1 MWKEFIEKLFNR
13 QDRTTKVVNQIDE
26 VYKRSLEDDEIKDAE
41 QSAAQKVI
49 EYVRKNPENATEILK
64 GILEKEEIPN
74 KVFEKTA
81 TTISKLDEIPDKI
94 IPKAVADSEVDVPD
108 QIIENIIE
116 NGDVNR
122 KEKIELINNLEN
134 EELKQKQVEE
144 ELKQIYENCIDTN
157 ESELV
162 HKLEMTKIVQ
172 KNSSIK
178 KLEKAIIAKKMAI
191 NYKRFGGTKISTLS
205 RYLSE
210 EEMIE
215 INLPEMVYEEYKK
228 ISEKDEKN
236 KVDKSNLKVQI
247 LEEIAKKVANNYQ
260 EIGDFVIPQ
269 SRNMTQLTKKE
280 EDKFIKAIETY
291 VRKKLRGTDI
301 TSIRDQ
307 IRGRDANMQLKQ
319 YMEKMRR
326 LPKSQLEIFIN
337 NTEELVENNEELTVY
352 KELKDSGIIEN
363 LQKLADDKRKD
374 YIKVLNDAVQKR
386 VEEKSHNNPNDEQTP
401 NDGPEI

>member
-1 MWKEFIEKLFNR
+1 MLKEFGERLLHR
-13 QDRTTKVVNQIDE
+13 QDKTTKVVNQIDE
-26 VYKRSLEDDEIKDAE
+26 VYKKSLEDDEIKDAE

-81 TTISKLDEIPDKI
+81 TTISKMDEIPDKI

-144 ELKQIYENCIDTN
+144 ELKQIYENCSDTN

-178 KLEKAIIAKKMAI
+178 KLEQAIIAKKMAV

-210 EEMIE
+210 EEIIE

-269 SRNMTQLTKKE
+269 SKNMTQLTRKE

-291 VRKKLRGTDI
+291 VRKKLKGTDV

-319 YMEKMRR
+319 YIEKMRK

-352 KELKDSGIIEN
+352 KELKDSGIIGN
-363 LQKLADDKRKD
+363 LQKLTDNKRKD
-374 YIKVLNDAVQKR
+374 YIKVLNYAVQKR
-386 VEEKSHNNPNDEQTP
+386 VEEKSHNNPNDE
-401 NDGPEI
+401 PEI

>member
-13 QDRTTKVVNQIDE
+13 QDKTTKVVNQIDE

-144 ELKQIYENCIDTN
+144 ELKQIYENCSDTN

-172 KNSSIK
+172 KNSSIR
-178 KLEKAIIAKKMAI
+178 KLEQAIIAKKMAI
-191 NYKRFGGTKISTLS
+191 NYKRFGGTKISTLA

-215 INLPEMVYEEYKK
+215 INFPEMVYEEYKK
-228 ISEKDEKN
+228 ISEKYEKN

-352 KELKDSGIIEN
+352 KELKDSGIIGN
-363 LQKLADDKRKD
+363 LQKLTVDKRKD

-386 VEEKSHNNPNDEQTP
+386 VQERNHNNSNEE
-401 NDGPEI
+401 PEI

>member
-1 MWKEFIEKLFNR
+1 MLKEFGERLLHR
-13 QDRTTKVVNQIDE
+13 QDKTTKVENQIDE
-26 VYKRSLEDDEIKDAE
+26 VYKKSLEDDEIKDAE

-81 TTISKLDEIPDKI
+81 TTISKMDEIPDKI

-144 ELKQIYENCIDTN
+144 ELKQIYENCSDTN

-178 KLEKAIIAKKMAI
+178 KLEQAIIAKKMAV

-269 SRNMTQLTKKE
+269 SKNMTQLTRKE

-291 VRKKLRGTDI
+291 VRKKLKGTDV

-319 YMEKMRR
+319 YIEKMRK

-352 KELKDSGIIEN
+352 KELKDSGIIGN
-363 LQKLADDKRKD
+363 LQKLTDNKRKD
-374 YIKVLNDAVQKR
+374 YIKVLNYAVQKR
-386 VEEKSHNNPNDEQTP
+386 VEEKSHNNPNDE
-401 NDGPEI
+401 PEI

>member
-1 MWKEFIEKLFNR
+1 MLKEFGERLLHR
-13 QDRTTKVVNQIDE
+13 QDKTTKVVNQIDE
-26 VYKRSLEDDEIKDAE
+26 VYKKSLEDDEIKDAE

-81 TTISKLDEIPDKI
+81 TTISKMDEIPDKI

-144 ELKQIYENCIDTN
+144 ELKQIYENCSDTN

-178 KLEKAIIAKKMAI
+178 KLEQAIIAKKMAV

-269 SRNMTQLTKKE
+269 SKNMTQLTRKE

-291 VRKKLRGTDI
+291 VRKKLKGTDV

-319 YMEKMRR
+319 YIEKMRK
-326 LPKSQLEIFIN
+326 LLKSQLEIFIN

-352 KELKDSGIIEN
+352 KELKDSGIIGN
-363 LQKLADDKRKD
+363 LQKLTDNKRKD
-374 YIKVLNDAVQKR
+374 YIKVLNYAVQKR
-386 VEEKSHNNPNDEQTP
+386 VEEKSHNNPNDE
-401 NDGPEI
+401 PEI

>member
-13 QDRTTKVVNQIDE
+13 QDKTTKVVNQIDE

-144 ELKQIYENCIDTN
+144 ELKQIYENCSDTN

-172 KNSSIK
+172 KNSSIR
-178 KLEKAIIAKKMAI
+178 KLEQAIIAKKMAI
-191 NYKRFGGTKISTLS
+191 NYKRFGGTKISTLA

-215 INLPEMVYEEYKK
+215 INFPEMVYEEYKK

-319 YMEKMRR
+319 YIEKMRK

-352 KELKDSGIIEN
+352 KELKDSGIIGN
-363 LQKLADDKRKD
+363 LQKLTDNKRKD
-374 YIKVLNDAVQKR
+374 YIKVLNYAVQKR
-386 VEEKSHNNPNDEQTP
+386 VEEKSHNNPNDE
-401 NDGPEI
+401 PEI

>member
-13 QDRTTKVVNQIDE
+13 QDKTTKVVNQIDE

-144 ELKQIYENCIDTN
+144 ELKQIYENCSDTN

-172 KNSSIK
+172 KNSSIR
-178 KLEKAIIAKKMAI
+178 KLEQAIIAKKMAI
-191 NYKRFGGTKISTLS
+191 NYKRFGGTKISTLA

-215 INLPEMVYEEYKK
+215 INFPEMVYEEYKK

-363 LQKLADDKRKD
+363 LQKLTDDKRKD

-386 VEEKSHNNPNDEQTP
+386 VEEKSHNNSNDEQTP
-401 NDGPEI
+401 NDEPEI

>member
-1 MWKEFIEKLFNR
+1 MWKEFIEKLLNR
-13 QDRTTKVVNQIDE
+13 QDKTTKVVNQIDE
-26 VYKRSLEDDEIKDAE
+26 VYKKSLEDDEIKDAE

-81 TTISKLDEIPDKI
+81 TTISKIDEIPDKI

-144 ELKQIYENCIDTN
+144 ELKQIYENCGDTN

-178 KLEKAIIAKKMAI
+178 KLEQAIIAKKMAI

-215 INLPEMVYEEYKK
+215 KNLPEMVYEEYKK

-352 KELKDSGIIEN
+352 KELKDSGIIGN

>member
-13 QDRTTKVVNQIDE
+13 QDKTTKVVNQIDE

-144 ELKQIYENCIDTN
+144 ELKQIYENCSDTN

-172 KNSSIK
+172 KNSSIR
-178 KLEKAIIAKKMAI
+178 KLEQAIIAKKMAI
-191 NYKRFGGTKISTLS
+191 NYKRFGGTKISTLA

-215 INLPEMVYEEYKK
+215 INFPEMVYEEYKK
-228 ISEKDEKN
+228 ISEKYEKN

-352 KELKDSGIIEN
+352 KELKDSGIIGN
-363 LQKLADDKRKD
+363 LQKLTDNKRKD

-386 VEEKSHNNPNDEQTP
+386 VEEKSHNNPNDE
-401 NDGPEI
+401 PEI

>member
-13 QDRTTKVVNQIDE
+13 QDKTTKVVNQIDE

-94 IPKAVADSEVDVPD
+94 IHKAVADSEVDVPD

-144 ELKQIYENCIDTN
+144 ELKQIYENCSDTN

-172 KNSSIK
+172 KNSSIR
-178 KLEKAIIAKKMAI
+178 KLEQAIIAKKMAI
-191 NYKRFGGTKISTLS
+191 NYKRFGGTKISTLA

-215 INLPEMVYEEYKK
+215 INFPEMVYEEYKK

-352 KELKDSGIIEN
+352 KELKDSGIIGN
-363 LQKLADDKRKD
+363 LQKLTDNKRKD

-386 VEEKSHNNPNDEQTP
+386 VEEKSHNNPNDE
-401 NDGPEI
+401 PEI

>member
-13 QDRTTKVVNQIDE
+13 QDKTTKVVNQIDE

-144 ELKQIYENCIDTN
+144 ELKQIYENCIDKN

-172 KNSSIK
+172 KNSSIR
-178 KLEKAIIAKKMAI
+178 KLEQAIIAKKMAI
-191 NYKRFGGTKISTLS
+191 NYKRFGGTKISTLA

-215 INLPEMVYEEYKK
+215 INFPEMVYEEYKK

-363 LQKLADDKRKD
+363 LQKLTDDKRKD

-386 VEEKSHNNPNDEQTP
+386 VQERNHNNSNEE
-401 NDGPEI
+401 PEI

>member
-13 QDRTTKVVNQIDE
+13 QDKTTKVVNQIDE

-144 ELKQIYENCIDTN
+144 ELKQIYENCSDTN

-172 KNSSIK
+172 KNSSIR
-178 KLEKAIIAKKMAI
+178 KLEQAIIAKKMAI
-191 NYKRFGGTKISTLS
+191 NYKRFGGTKISTLA

-215 INLPEMVYEEYKK
+215 INFPEMVYEEYKK

-352 KELKDSGIIEN
+352 KELKDSGIIGN
-363 LQKLADDKRKD
+363 LQKLTDDKRKD

-386 VEEKSHNNPNDEQTP
+386 VQERNHNNSNEEQ
-401 NDGPEI
+401 EI

>member
-13 QDRTTKVVNQIDE
+13 QDKTTKVVNQIDE

-94 IPKAVADSEVDVPD
+94 IHKAVADSEVDVPD

-144 ELKQIYENCIDTN
+144 ELKQIYENCSDTN

-172 KNSSIK
+172 KNSSIR
-178 KLEKAIIAKKMAI
+178 KLEQAIIAKKMAI
-191 NYKRFGGTKISTLS
+191 NYKRFGGTKISTLA

-215 INLPEMVYEEYKK
+215 INFPEMVYEEYKK

-363 LQKLADDKRKD
+363 LQKLTDDKRKD

-386 VEEKSHNNPNDEQTP
+386 VQERNHNNSNEK
-401 NDGPEI
+401 PEI

>member
-13 QDRTTKVVNQIDE
+13 QDKTTKVVNQIDE

-144 ELKQIYENCIDTN
+144 ELKQIYENCSDTN

-172 KNSSIK
+172 KNSSIR
-178 KLEKAIIAKKMAI
+178 KLEQAIIAKKMAI
-191 NYKRFGGTKISTLS
+191 NYKRFGGTKISTLA

-210 EEMIE
+210 EEMME
-215 INLPEMVYEEYKK
+215 INFPEMVYEEYKK
-228 ISEKDEKN
+228 ISEKYEKN

-352 KELKDSGIIEN
+352 KELKDSGIIGN
-363 LQKLADDKRKD
+363 LQKLTDDKRKD

-386 VEEKSHNNPNDEQTP
+386 VQERNHNNSNEE
-401 NDGPEI
+401 PEI

>member
-13 QDRTTKVVNQIDE
+13 QDKTTKVVNQIDE

-81 TTISKLDEIPDKI
+81 TTISKLDEISDKI

-144 ELKQIYENCIDTN
+144 ELKQIYENCSDTN

-172 KNSSIK
+172 KNSSIR
-178 KLEKAIIAKKMAI
+178 KLEQAIIAKKMAI
-191 NYKRFGGTKISTLS
+191 NYKRFGGTKISTLA

-215 INLPEMVYEEYKK
+215 INFPEMVYEEYKK

-352 KELKDSGIIEN
+352 KELKDSGIIGN
-363 LQKLADDKRKD
+363 LQKLTDNKRKD

-386 VEEKSHNNPNDEQTP
+386 VEEKSHNNPNDE
-401 NDGPEI
+401 PEI

>member
-1 MWKEFIEKLFNR
+1 MWKEFIEKQFNR
-13 QDRTTKVVNQIDE
+13 QDKTTKVVNQIDE

-144 ELKQIYENCIDTN
+144 ELKQIYENCSDTN

-172 KNSSIK
+172 KNSSIR
-178 KLEKAIIAKKMAI
+178 KLEQAIIAKKMAI
-191 NYKRFGGTKISTLS
+191 NYKRFGGTKISTLA

-215 INLPEMVYEEYKK
+215 INFPEMVYEEYKK

-363 LQKLADDKRKD
+363 LQKLTDDKRKD

-386 VEEKSHNNPNDEQTP
+386 VEEKSHNNSNDEQTP
-401 NDGPEI
+401 NDEPEI

>member
-13 QDRTTKVVNQIDE
+13 QDKTTKVVNQIDE

-81 TTISKLDEIPDKI
+81 TTISKIDEIPDKI

-144 ELKQIYENCIDTN
+144 ELKQIYENCGDTN

-178 KLEKAIIAKKMAI
+178 KLEQAIIAKKMAI

-215 INLPEMVYEEYKK
+215 KNLPEMVYEEYKK

-236 KVDKSNLKVQI
+236 KVNKSNLKVQI

-269 SRNMTQLTKKE
+269 SKNMTQLTRKE

-291 VRKKLRGTDI
+291 VRKKLKGTEV

-319 YMEKMRR
+319 YIEKMRK

>member
-1 MWKEFIEKLFNR
+1 
-13 QDRTTKVVNQIDE
+13 
-26 VYKRSLEDDEIKDAE
+26 
-41 QSAAQKVI
+41 
-49 EYVRKNPENATEILK
+49 
-64 GILEKEEIPN
+64 
-74 KVFEKTA
+74 
-81 TTISKLDEIPDKI
+81 
-94 IPKAVADSEVDVPD
+94 
-108 QIIENIIE
+108 
-116 NGDVNR
+116 
-122 KEKIELINNLEN
+122 
-134 EELKQKQVEE
+134 
-144 ELKQIYENCIDTN
+144 
-157 ESELV
+157 
-162 HKLEMTKIVQ
+162 MTKIVQ
-172 KNSSIK
+172 KNSSIR
-178 KLEKAIIAKKMAI
+178 KLEQAIIAKKMAI
-191 NYKRFGGTKISTLS
+191 NYKRFGGTKISTLA

-215 INLPEMVYEEYKK
+215 INFPEMVYEEYKK
-228 ISEKDEKN
+228 ISEKYEKN

-352 KELKDSGIIEN
+352 KELKDSGIIGN
-363 LQKLADDKRKD
+363 LQKLTDDKRKD

-386 VEEKSHNNPNDEQTP
+386 VQERNHNNSNEE
-401 NDGPEI
+401 PEI

>member
-13 QDRTTKVVNQIDE
+13 QDKTTKVVNQIDE

-144 ELKQIYENCIDTN
+144 ELKQIYENCSDTN

-172 KNSSIK
+172 KNSSIR
-178 KLEKAIIAKKMAI
+178 KLEQAIIAKKMAI
-191 NYKRFGGTKISTLS
+191 NYKRFGGTKISTLA

-215 INLPEMVYEEYKK
+215 INFPEMVYEEYKK

-363 LQKLADDKRKD
+363 LQKLTDDKRKD

-386 VEEKSHNNPNDEQTP
+386 VQERNHNNSNEE
-401 NDGPEI
+401 PEI

>member
-13 QDRTTKVVNQIDE
+13 QDKTTKVVNQIDE

-144 ELKQIYENCIDTN
+144 ELKQIYENCSDTN

-172 KNSSIK
+172 KNSSIR
-178 KLEKAIIAKKMAI
+178 KLEQAIIAKKMAI
-191 NYKRFGGTKISTLS
+191 NYKRFGGTKISTLA

-215 INLPEMVYEEYKK
+215 INFPEMVYEEYKK
-228 ISEKDEKN
+228 ISEKYEKN

-319 YMEKMRR
+319 YIEKMRK

-352 KELKDSGIIEN
+352 KELKDSGIIGN
-363 LQKLADDKRKD
+363 LQKLTDNKRKD
-374 YIKVLNDAVQKR
+374 YIKVLNYAVQKR
-386 VEEKSHNNPNDEQTP
+386 VEEKSHNNPNDE
-401 NDGPEI
+401 PEI

>member
-13 QDRTTKVVNQIDE
+13 QDKTTKVVNQIDE

-144 ELKQIYENCIDTN
+144 ELKQIYENCSDTN

-172 KNSSIK
+172 KNSSIR
-178 KLEKAIIAKKMAI
+178 KLEQAIIAKKMAI
-191 NYKRFGGTKISTLS
+191 NYKRFGGTKISTLA

-215 INLPEMVYEEYKK
+215 INFPEMVYEEYKK

-352 KELKDSGIIEN
+352 KELKDSGIIGN
-363 LQKLADDKRKD
+363 LQKLTDDKRKD

-386 VEEKSHNNPNDEQTP
+386 VQERNHNNSNEK
-401 NDGPEI
+401 PEI

>member
-1 MWKEFIEKLFNR
+1 MLKEFGERLLHR
-13 QDRTTKVVNQIDE
+13 QDKTTKVVNQIDE
-26 VYKRSLEDDEIKDAE
+26 VYKKSLEDDEIKDAE

-81 TTISKLDEIPDKI
+81 TTISKMDEIPDKI

-144 ELKQIYENCIDTN
+144 ELKQIYENCSDTN

-178 KLEKAIIAKKMAI
+178 KLEQAIIAKKMAV

-210 EEMIE
+210 DEMIE

-269 SRNMTQLTKKE
+269 SKNMTQLTRKE

-291 VRKKLRGTDI
+291 VRKKLKGTDV

-319 YMEKMRR
+319 YIEKMRK

-352 KELKDSGIIEN
+352 KELKDSGIIGN
-363 LQKLADDKRKD
+363 LQKLTDNKRKD
-374 YIKVLNDAVQKR
+374 YIKVLNYAVQKR
-386 VEEKSHNNPNDEQTP
+386 VEEKSHNNPNDE
-401 NDGPEI
+401 PEI

>member
-1 MWKEFIEKLFNR
+1 MLKEFGERLLHR
-13 QDRTTKVVNQIDE
+13 QDKTTKVVNQIDE
-26 VYKRSLEDDEIKDAE
+26 VYKKSLEDDEIKDAE

-81 TTISKLDEIPDKI
+81 TTISKMDEIPDKI

-144 ELKQIYENCIDTN
+144 ELKQIYENCSDTN

-178 KLEKAIIAKKMAI
+178 KLEQAIIAKKMAV

-352 KELKDSGIIEN
+352 KELKDSGIIGN
-363 LQKLADDKRKD
+363 LQKLTDNKRKD

-386 VEEKSHNNPNDEQTP
+386 VEEKSHNNPNDE
-401 NDGPEI
+401 PEI

>member
-1 MWKEFIEKLFNR
+1 MLKDFGARLLHR
-13 QDRTTKVVNQIDE
+13 QDKTTKVVNQIDE
-26 VYKRSLEDDEIKDAE
+26 VYKKSLEDDEIKDAE

-81 TTISKLDEIPDKI
+81 TTISKMDEIPDKI

-144 ELKQIYENCIDTN
+144 ELKQIYENCSDTN

-178 KLEKAIIAKKMAI
+178 KLEQAIIAKKMAV

-269 SRNMTQLTKKE
+269 SKNMTQLTRKE

-291 VRKKLRGTDI
+291 VRKKLKGTDV

-319 YMEKMRR
+319 YIEKMRK

-352 KELKDSGIIEN
+352 KELKDSGIIGN
-363 LQKLADDKRKD
+363 LQKLTDNKRKD

-386 VEEKSHNNPNDEQTP
+386 VEEKSHNNPNDE
-401 NDGPEI
+401 PEI

>member
-13 QDRTTKVVNQIDE
+13 QDKTTKVVNQIDE

-144 ELKQIYENCIDTN
+144 ELKQIYENCSDTN

-172 KNSSIK
+172 KNSSIR
-178 KLEKAIIAKKMAI
+178 KLEQAIIAKKMAI
-191 NYKRFGGTKISTLS
+191 NYKRFGGTKISTLA

-215 INLPEMVYEEYKK
+215 INFPEMVYEEYKK

-352 KELKDSGIIEN
+352 KELKDSGIIGN
-363 LQKLADDKRKD
+363 LQKLTDNKRKD

-386 VEEKSHNNPNDEQTP
+386 VEEKSHNNPNDE
-401 NDGPEI
+401 PEI

>member
-13 QDRTTKVVNQIDE
+13 QDKTTKVVNQIDE

-144 ELKQIYENCIDTN
+144 ELKQIYENCSDTN

-172 KNSSIK
+172 KNSSIR
-178 KLEKAIIAKKMAI
+178 KLEQAIIAKKMAI
-191 NYKRFGGTKISTLS
+191 NYKRFGGTKISTLA
-205 RYLSE
+205 RYLSEE

-215 INLPEMVYEEYKK
+215 INFPEMVYEEYKK
-228 ISEKDEKN
+228 ISEKYEKN

-352 KELKDSGIIEN
+352 KELKDSGIIGN
-363 LQKLADDKRKD
+363 LQKLTDDKRKD

-386 VEEKSHNNPNDEQTP
+386 VQERNHNNSNEE
-401 NDGPEI
+401 PEI

>member
-1 MWKEFIEKLFNR
+1 MWKEFIEKLLNR
-13 QDRTTKVVNQIDE
+13 QDKTTKVVNQIDE
-26 VYKRSLEDDEIKDAE
+26 VYKKSLEDDEIKDAE

-81 TTISKLDEIPDKI
+81 TTISKIDEIPDKI

-144 ELKQIYENCIDTN
+144 ELKQIYENCGDTN

-172 KNSSIK
+172 KNSNIK
-178 KLEKAIIAKKMAI
+178 KLEQAIIAKKMAT

-215 INLPEMVYEEYKK
+215 KNLPEMVYEEYKK

-269 SRNMTQLTKKE
+269 SKNMTQLTRKE

-291 VRKKLRGTDI
+291 VRKKLKGTDV

-319 YMEKMRR
+319 YIEKMRK

-352 KELKDSGIIEN
+352 KELKDSGIIGN

>member
-1 MWKEFIEKLFNR
+1 MLREFMKRLFNR
-13 QDRTTKVVNQIDE
+13 QDKTTKVVNQIDE
-26 VYKRSLEDDEIKDAE
+26 VYKKSLEDDEIKDAE

-81 TTISKLDEIPDKI
+81 TTISKMDEIPDKI

-116 NGDVNR
+116 NGEVNR

-144 ELKQIYENCIDTN
+144 ELKQIYENCDDTN

-178 KLEKAIIAKKMAI
+178 KLEEAIIAKKMAV
-191 NYKRFGGTKISTLS
+191 NYKKFGGTKISTLS

-210 EEMIE
+210 EKMIE

-228 ISEKDEKN
+228 INDKDEEN
-236 KVDKSNLKVQI
+236 KVNKSNLKVQI
-247 LEEIAKKVANNYQ
+247 LQEIAKKVANNYQ
-260 EIGDFVIPQ
+260 EIGEFVIPQ
-269 SRNMTQLTKKE
+269 SRNMTQLTRIE
-280 EDKFIKAIETY
+280 EETFIKTIQIY
-291 VRKKLRGTDI
+291 SRKKLKGTDI
-301 TSIRDQ
+301 TNIRDQ

-319 YMEKMRR
+319 YIERMKG
-326 LPKSQLEIFIN
+326 LPKSQLEMFIN
-337 NTEELVENNEELTVY
+337 NTEELVENNEELIVY

-363 LQKLADDKRKD
+363 LQKLSDDKRKD
-374 YIKVLNDAVQKR
+374 YIKVLNNTVQER
-386 VEEKSHNNPNDEQTP
+386 VEEKSQNKQDDEQ
-401 NDGPEI
+401 ER

>member
-13 QDRTTKVVNQIDE
+13 QDKTTKVVNQIDE

-144 ELKQIYENCIDTN
+144 ELKQIYENCSDTN

-172 KNSSIK
+172 KNSSIR
-178 KLEKAIIAKKMAI
+178 KLEQAIIAKKMAI
-191 NYKRFGGTKISTLS
+191 NYKRFGGTKISTLA

-215 INLPEMVYEEYKK
+215 INFPEMVYEEYKK
-228 ISEKDEKN
+228 ISEKYEKN
-236 KVDKSNLKVQI
+236 KVDNSNLKVQI

-352 KELKDSGIIEN
+352 KELKDSGIIGN
-363 LQKLADDKRKD
+363 LQKLTDDKRKD

-386 VEEKSHNNPNDEQTP
+386 VQERNHNNSNEE
-401 NDGPEI
+401 PEI

>member
-13 QDRTTKVVNQIDE
+13 QDKTTKVVNQIDE

-144 ELKQIYENCIDTN
+144 ELKQIYENCSDTN

-172 KNSSIK
+172 KNSSIR
-178 KLEKAIIAKKMAI
+178 KLEQAIIAKKMAI
-191 NYKRFGGTKISTLS
+191 NYKRFGGTKISTLA

-215 INLPEMVYEEYKK
+215 INFPEMAYEEYKK

-352 KELKDSGIIEN
+352 KELKDSGIIGN
-363 LQKLADDKRKD
+363 LQKLTDDKRKD

-386 VEEKSHNNPNDEQTP
+386 VQERNHNNSNEE
-401 NDGPEI
+401 PEI

>member
-1 MWKEFIEKLFNR
+1 MLKEFGERLLHR
-13 QDRTTKVVNQIDE
+13 QDKTTKVVNQIDE
-26 VYKRSLEDDEIKDAE
+26 VYKKSLEDDEIKDAE

-81 TTISKLDEIPDKI
+81 TTISKMDEIPDKI

-144 ELKQIYENCIDTN
+144 ELKQIYENCSDTN

-178 KLEKAIIAKKMAI
+178 KLEQAIIAKKMAV

-269 SRNMTQLTKKE
+269 SKNMTQLTRKE

-291 VRKKLRGTDI
+291 VRKKLKGTDV

-319 YMEKMRR
+319 YIEKMRK

-352 KELKDSGIIEN
+352 KELKDSGIIGN
-363 LQKLADDKRKD
+363 LQKLTDNKRKD

-386 VEEKSHNNPNDEQTP
+386 VEEKSHNNPNDE
-401 NDGPEI
+401 PEI

>member
-1 MWKEFIEKLFNR
+1 MWKEFIEKQFNR
-13 QDRTTKVVNQIDE
+13 QDKTTKVVNQIDE

-144 ELKQIYENCIDTN
+144 ELKQIYENCSDTN

-172 KNSSIK
+172 KNSSIR
-178 KLEKAIIAKKMAI
+178 KLEQAIIAKKMAI
-191 NYKRFGGTKISTLS
+191 NYKRFGGTKISTLA

-215 INLPEMVYEEYKK
+215 INFPEMVYEEYKK

-352 KELKDSGIIEN
+352 KELKDSGIIGN
-363 LQKLADDKRKD
+363 LQKLTDDKRKD

-386 VEEKSHNNPNDEQTP
+386 VQERNHNNSNEE
-401 NDGPEI
+401 PEI

>member
-13 QDRTTKVVNQIDE
+13 QDKTTKVVNQIDE

-81 TTISKLDEIPDKI
+81 TTISKIDEIPDKI

-144 ELKQIYENCIDTN
+144 ELKQIYENCGDTN
-157 ESELV
+157 EAELV

-178 KLEKAIIAKKMAI
+178 KLEQAIIAKKMAI

-215 INLPEMVYEEYKK
+215 KNLPEMVYEEYKK

-236 KVDKSNLKVQI
+236 KVNKSNLKVQI

-269 SRNMTQLTKKE
+269 SKNMTQLTRKE

-291 VRKKLRGTDI
+291 VRKKLKGTDV

-319 YMEKMRR
+319 YIEKMRK

-352 KELKDSGIIEN
+352 KELKDSGIIGN

>member
-13 QDRTTKVVNQIDE
+13 QDKTTKVVNQIDE

-144 ELKQIYENCIDTN
+144 ELKQIYENCSDTN

-172 KNSSIK
+172 KNSSIR
-178 KLEKAIIAKKMAI
+178 KLEQAIIAKKMAI
-191 NYKRFGGTKISTLS
+191 NYKRFGGTKISTLA

-215 INLPEMVYEEYKK
+215 INFPEMVYEEYKK

-307 IRGRDANMQLKQ
+307 IRGRDVNMQLKQ

-352 KELKDSGIIEN
+352 KELKDSGIIGN
-363 LQKLADDKRKD
+363 LQKLTDNKRKD

-386 VEEKSHNNPNDEQTP
+386 VEEKSHNNPNDE
-401 NDGPEI
+401 PEI

>member
-13 QDRTTKVVNQIDE
+13 QDKTTKVVNQIDE

-49 EYVRKNPENATEILK
+49 EYFRKNPENATEILK

-144 ELKQIYENCIDTN
+144 ELKQIYENCSDTN

-172 KNSSIK
+172 KNSSIR
-178 KLEKAIIAKKMAI
+178 KLEQAIIAKKMAI
-191 NYKRFGGTKISTLS
+191 NYKRFGGTKISTLA

-215 INLPEMVYEEYKK
+215 INFPEMVYEEYKK

-363 LQKLADDKRKD
+363 LQKLTDDKRKD

-386 VEEKSHNNPNDEQTP
+386 VEEKSHNNSNDEQTP
-401 NDGPEI
+401 NDEPEI